1 MVDDEELLELVE
13 MEVTEQLEE
22 YGFNDCPIIRGSALK
37 ALEDPSSEWGDKIL
51 ELMAQHVRPGVRY
64 NLGIANGG
72 ARSEMAEFAVRM
84 KERFPDAVHMWEGEI
99 DATLSVYIGDG
110 VLGGGIQILED

>member
-1 MVDDEELLELVE
+1 M
-13 MEVTEQLEE
+13 
-22 YGFNDCPIIRGSALK
+22 C
-37 ALEDPSSEWGDKIL
+37 SSDLRQVQDKIL